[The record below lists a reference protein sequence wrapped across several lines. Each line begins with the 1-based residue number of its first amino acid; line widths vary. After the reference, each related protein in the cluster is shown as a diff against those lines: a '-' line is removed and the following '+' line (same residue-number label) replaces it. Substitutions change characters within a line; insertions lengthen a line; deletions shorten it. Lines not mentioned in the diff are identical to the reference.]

1 MDCASTR
8 RILMDVAGPAE
19 PAGDL
24 AAAQEHWRS
33 CHGCQAWREREI
45 LWRSALKEA
54 LPAID
59 APLAVKERVFA
70 GLAQVRAGAT
80 LGRQRRR
87 FFAAAAALALL
98 GLTAGGL
105 WWRHEETRDGLLVAS
120 LAEDHLL
127 YAPSPAPAEFSSG
140 DPGAVARWFAGR
152 VDFAVAVPGI
162 SGAELLGG
170 RLCTLADRRAA
181 LSLYER
187 GGKRLS
193 LFQMPARGL
202 PFGPMRIMTVG
213 SRQYRCGHRKGIS
226 VLAWIDRDLLF
237 ALVSDLPEEE
247 MLRIA
252 GDAFHG

>member
-1 MDCASTR
+1 MDCASAR
-8 RILMDVAGPAE
+8 RILMDAAGPAE

-24 AAAQEHWRS
+24 ATAREHWRS
-33 CHGCQAWREREI
+33 CRGCQVWREREGS
-45 LWRSALKEA
+45 WRSALKGA
-54 LPAID
+54 LPTIN

-70 GLAQVRAGAT
+70 GLAQIRAGAT
-80 LGRQRRR
+80 LGRQRRTL
-87 FFAAAAALALL
+87 FAAASALALL
-98 GLTAGGL
+98 GLAAGGI
-105 WWRHEETRDGLLVAS
+105 WWRHEQTRAGLLVAA

-127 YAPSPAPAEFSSG
+127 YAPNQTPAEFSSG
-140 DPGAVARWFAGR
+140 DPEAVTRWFADR
-152 VDFAVAVPGI
+152 VDFAVAVPEI

-170 RLCTLADRRAA
+170 RLCTFADRRAA
-181 LSLYER
+181 LSLYKR

-193 LFQMPARGL
+193 LFQMPAQGL

-226 VLAWIDRDLLF
+226 VLAWINQDLLF

-252 GDAFHG
+252 GDAFDG